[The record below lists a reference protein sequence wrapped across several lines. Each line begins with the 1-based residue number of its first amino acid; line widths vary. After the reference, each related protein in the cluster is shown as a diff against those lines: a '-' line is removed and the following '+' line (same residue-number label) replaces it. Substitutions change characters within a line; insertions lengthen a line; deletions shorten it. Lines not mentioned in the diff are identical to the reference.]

1 MWWNQCRKMT
11 RFFWSTRNAVSRSSG
26 NLEKMK
32 SPTHSPVGP
41 TRYLFARESES
52 ASARARVW
60 GRTRR
65 RARAS
70 RTPSALRGARGA
82 GGIRARR
89 DGPRVPLGRI
99 GAARPHEALAQRAPV
114 RRVAQRAQQVRQH
127 ARGAREAERRERG
140 VPRRERAAQLVRARG
155 QELGQA
161 EDHPQVRADREHG
174 DLGVLARVVD
184 HDLRVEVRL
193 EGGEP
198 REQLHGPVAVRRHKL
213 LEDPLRF
220 LGSLD
225 RTRIAG

>member
-52 ASARARVW
+52 ASARAKL
-60 GRTRR
+60 GADAAP
-65 RARAS
+65 RARVS
-70 RTPSALRGARGA
+70 HTQRSPRREGR
-82 GGIRARR
+82 GIRARR

-174 DLGVLARVVD
+174 HLGVLARVVD